1 MKKFAVFNRCYFRLV
16 VLCFALLLAG
26 CVSAATP
33 ISYDNSAPP
42 EKCCTLNVIATLTVK
57 EFDGKTVNW
66 AAGFG
71 DSWAAV
77 QIPEGSHTFV
87 LDYSRQVQ
95 GGYHHQEN
103 IVFRYDGFVAGRI
116 YEMIAAEGAE
126 GRSFAGLGDVIDTM
140 QDTANQT
147 LRILVTDVTK

>member
-1 MKKFAVFNRCYFRLV
+1 MKKLTGLNHCYAWLAI
-16 VLCFALLLAG
+16 LCFALLLGG

-42 EKCCTLNVIATLTVK
+42 EKRCTLNVIATLTVK
-57 EFDGKTVNW
+57 EFDGKSVNW

-103 IVFRYDGFVAGRI
+103 IVFRYDGFVAGRT
-116 YEMIAAEGAE
+116 YQMVAAEGAE
-126 GRSFAGLGDVIDTM
+126 GRSLSGLGDVIETM

-147 LRILVTDVTK
+147 LRILVTDITK